1 MAIPDISTI
10 KISQLNEASE
20 LQNNSV
26 LVANVAGET
35 KKITFGNVMNQI
47 KGEINPQ
54 ISNLAADLN
63 QEKQTRAAAD
73 ATLQENITNETNA
86 RTAADSDLNMAIT
99 NEATARASADAG
111 LGDRIDAEATAR
123 TAADTAINSSINEI
137 NTALAGFAKNHIM
150 QFSDST
156 PAIIALPPY
165 YRGILITTDSTAANC
180 GIFVLYSTYSGTS
193 ASYNAIVNASNIN
206 ISAAGANM
214 TLATNS
220 GGCFAILIDIN
231 NNVSAA
237 QTEQE

>member
-20 LQNNSV
+20 LQNNSA

-73 ATLQENITNETNA
+73 ATLQGNITNETNA
-86 RTAADSDLNMAIT
+86 RTAADSDLNTAIT
-99 NEATARASADAG
+99 NEATARASADTG

-123 TAADTAINSSINEI
+123 ADADTTLNTKITSLQTELSVKDGVKYIRGEI
-137 NTALAGFAKNHIM
+137 SVDHATYDTILKKI
-150 QFSDST
+150 QKVISD
-156 PAIIALPPY
+156 
-165 YRGILITTDSTAANC
+165 ITTDGHDTKFDIVILSDRRYDFQ
-180 GIFVLYSTYSGTS
+180 GSVYSTKDYGSGILHNYQAFLVFWTR
-193 ASYNAIVNASNIN
+193 SNNNDTLYN
-206 ISAAGANM
+206 ISK
-214 TLATNS
+214 
-220 GGCFAILIDIN
+220 N
-231 NNVSAA
+231 NA
-237 QTEQE
+237 